1 MPLEP
6 GLPHDITAAR
16 AHALP
21 ALCRVTSLGLCT
33 AVHKG
38 YTGAGTGINVM
49 AQNADSD
56 VDTRWCNEPIAWA
69 VTVPFQMH
77 NIPVVR
83 EAVGIVILKACLGS
97 SRRISRVCCTEC
109 RRGFEK
115 MSRCGSA
122 RWSRSL
128 RQHRARKRSMKMF

>member
-6 GLPHDITAAR
+6 GSPHDATAAR
-16 AHALP
+16 TYALP
-21 ALCRVTSLGLCT
+21 ALCRVAPLRLCT

-38 YTGAGTGINVM
+38 YTRAGTGINAL

-56 VDTRWCNEPIAWA
+56 PDTRWCNEPIAWA

-77 NIPVVR
+77 NNLVVR

-97 SRRISRVCCTEC
+97 SRRTSRVCCNEC

-115 MSRCGSA
+115 VSRHGSP
-122 RWSRSL
+122 R
-128 RQHRARKRSMKMF
+128 